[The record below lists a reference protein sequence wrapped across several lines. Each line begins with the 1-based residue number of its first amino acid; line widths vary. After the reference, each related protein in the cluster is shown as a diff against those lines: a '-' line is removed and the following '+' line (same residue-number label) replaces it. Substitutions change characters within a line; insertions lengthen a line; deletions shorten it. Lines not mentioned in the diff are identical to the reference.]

1 MSFVSPSSSEIGP
14 KPADLQGHLLIITP
28 TAYKTGITTSL
39 GEAEAIE
46 CDVVDL
52 DTNDEHFSVLFFNVA
67 LRSALKP
74 NIGSQVL
81 ARIGQGIAKPGK
93 SAPWILLDA
102 TTDAADVKKATDYIA
117 NGFAS
122 VAVPPKGVNKA
133 AKKADAPADINDP
146 AIQALLAQLSASGLT
161 ASE

>member
-52 DTNDEHFSVLFFNVA
+52 DTNDEHYSVLFFNVA

-102 TTDAADVKKATDYIA
+102 TTDAADVKKATDFIA
-117 NGFAS
+117 NGFA
-122 VAVPPKGVNKA
+122 VVERPKGVNKA
-133 AKKADAPADINDP
+133 RKADPAPADINDP

-161 ASE
+161 PSE

>member
-102 TTDAADVKKATDYIA
+102 TTDAADVKKATDFIA
-117 NGFAS
+117 NGFA
-122 VAVPPKGVNKA
+122 VVERPKGVNKA
-133 AKKADAPADINDP
+133 AKKSDAPADINDP

-161 ASE
+161 PSE